1 MKPITEEDLRTKHIA
16 EIYDMMERRYET
28 CVLLS
33 ARMRWWSVAI
43 RTHRFRLHRVS
54 LVKHEEAKADMLQ
67 RWKGHMVFCSA
78 CCRNPIFRI
87 LKTVH

>member
-33 ARMRWWSVAI
+33 ARIRWWSVAI

-67 RWKGHMVFCSA
+67 RWKGGFLLGLPNLPYFEDGPLS
-78 CCRNPIFRI
+78 R
-87 LKTVH
+87 